1 MNEYKLSNIKI
12 GLKESFS
19 VVIDSSKLDKFL
31 DISND
36 LNPLHV
42 DNAYAKEKGFDGRVV
57 YGLLT
62 ASFYSTLVGVH
73 LPGKYCILQS
83 IDTQFLKPVYIGET
97 LTISGNPKRVRLW
110 RPDWGHGKVVTIPFP
125 LPNFKGIN
133 FRIRENHWQNFV
145 PVSRVFK
152 SFLELADESRRYLL

>member
-12 GLKESFS
+12 GLEESFS

-97 LTISGNPKRVRLW
+97 LTISGKISYINEAYKQIEIQATIVNQN
-110 RPDWGHGKVVTIPFP
+110 GQKVSKATIKTG
-125 LPNFKGIN
+125 LI
-133 FRIRENHWQNFV
+133 
-145 PVSRVFK
+145 
-152 SFLELADESRRYLL
+152 DE

>member
-1 MNEYKLSNIKI
+1 MNKYKLSNIKI
-12 GLKESFS
+12 GLEESFS

-42 DNAYAKEKGFDGRVV
+42 DNSYAKEKGFDGRVV

-62 ASFYSTLVGVH
+62 ASFYSTLVGVY

-97 LTISGNPKRVRLW
+97 LTIA
-110 RPDWGHGKVVTIPFP
+110 GKISYINAAYKQIEIQATIV
-125 LPNFKGIN
+125 N
-133 FRIRENHWQNFV
+133 QNGQK
-145 PVSRVFK
+145 VSK
-152 SFLELADESRRYLL
+152 ATIKTGLIDE

>member
-1 MNEYKLSNIKI
+1 MNEQKLSNIKI
-12 GLKESFS
+12 GLEESFS

-97 LTISGNPKRVRLW
+97 LTISGKISYINEAFKQIEIQATIVNQN
-110 RPDWGHGKVVTIPFP
+110 GQKVSKATIKTG
-125 LPNFKGIN
+125 LI
-133 FRIRENHWQNFV
+133 
-145 PVSRVFK
+145 
-152 SFLELADESRRYLL
+152 DE

>member
-12 GLKESFS
+12 GLEESFS

-42 DNAYAKEKGFDGRVV
+42 DNSYAKEKGFDGRVV

-62 ASFYSTLVGVH
+62 ASFYSTLVGVY

-97 LTISGNPKRVRLW
+97 LTIA
-110 RPDWGHGKVVTIPFP
+110 GKISYVNAAYKQIEIQATIV
-125 LPNFKGIN
+125 N
-133 FRIRENHWQNFV
+133 QNGQK
-145 PVSRVFK
+145 VSK
-152 SFLELADESRRYLL
+152 ATIKTGLIDE

>member
-12 GLKESFS
+12 GLEESFS

-97 LTISGNPKRVRLW
+97 LTIA
-110 RPDWGHGKVVTIPFP
+110 GKISYINEAFKQIEIQATIV
-125 LPNFKGIN
+125 N
-133 FRIRENHWQNFV
+133 QNGQK
-145 PVSRVFK
+145 VSK
-152 SFLELADESRRYLL
+152 ATIKTGLIDE